1 VRFYEFEAKAFLA
14 RQGIAIP
21 TGRLARTADEAADAA
36 SSMGFP
42 AVLKSQVLSG
52 GRMKAGAIRF
62 AESAAEAREAAGA
75 ILGLEV
81 RGRQPVGVLVEPRAA
96 VAQEYYLGVTYDT
109 LAKLPVAILSDR
121 GGIDIEEVAEKEP
134 EHISRH
140 TFSSLLP
147 LTEFPFKECVAA
159 LGLSG
164 GELTTLTGVLFR
176 LARAFLEQDLTL
188 AEINPLARLE
198 DGSYVALDCHI
209 EMEDEAVGRQKALLE
224 ALGADAGGRA
234 AREPTP
240 LELRAAEVDAS
251 DHRGVAGRLV
261 EFGGSLGLIIGG
273 GGASLTA
280 FDAVRRHGGQPANYC
295 EIGGNPSVRKVAGL
309 TKLILSKPGVER
321 IAVIMNVVN
330 NTRVDLV
337 ARGIIKGCVES
348 GRDPAK
354 AIGAFRVPGAWEEEG
369 FRLLRRYGVEYFDR
383 SVSIDEAARRACLS
397 AGRPA

>member
-14 RQGIAIP
+14 RQGIAVP
-21 TGRLARTADEAADAA
+21 AGRLARTPGEAADAA

-42 AVLKSQVLSG
+42 AALKSQVLSG

-62 AESAAEAREAAGA
+62 AESVAEAREAAEA

-134 EHISRH
+134 EHISRR

-147 LTEFPFKECVAA
+147 LTEFPFKECATA
-159 LGLSG
+159 LGVSG
-164 GELTTLTGVLFR
+164 GALTTLTGVLFR
-176 LARAFLEQDLTL
+176 LARAFLEHDLTL

-224 ALGADAGGRA
+224 ALGADPGGRA
-234 AREPTP
+234 ARQPTP

-261 EFGGSLGLIIGG
+261 EFDGSLGLIIGG

-280 FDAVRRHGGQPANYC
+280 FDAVRRHGGRPANYC
-295 EIGGNPSVRKVAGL
+295 EIGGNPSVRKVAEL
-309 TKLILSKPGVER
+309 TKLILAKPGVEK

-337 ARGIIKGCVES
+337 ARGVIKGCVES

-354 AIGAFRVPGAWEEEG
+354 TIGAFRVPGAWEEEG
-369 FRLLRRYGVEYFDR
+369 FRLLRHYGVGYFDR

-397 AGRPA
+397 AGRP

>member
-121 GGIDIEEVAEKEP
+121 GGIDIEEVSKEEP

-164 GELTTLTGVLFR
+164 GELTTLTSVLFR
-176 LARAFLEQDLTL
+176 LARALLEHDLTL

-198 DGSYVALDCHI
+198 NGSYVALDCHI

-224 ALGADAGGRA
+224 ALGTDPGGRA
-234 AREPTP
+234 ARPPTP

-261 EFGGSLGLIIGG
+261 EFDGSLGLIIGG

-295 EIGGNPSVRKVAGL
+295 EIGGNPSVRKVTGL

-321 IAVIMNVVN
+321 VAVIMNVVN

-337 ARGIIKGCVES
+337 ARGVIKGCVES
-348 GRDPAK
+348 GRRPATTI
-354 AIGAFRVPGAWEEEG
+354 AAFRVPGAWEEEG
-369 FRLLRRYGVEYFDR
+369 FRLLRHYGVGYSDR
-383 SVSIDEAARRACLS
+383 SVSIDEAARRAIAAMS
-397 AGRPA
+397 QER